1 MSTSTIGNCVY
12 ARITMLYNEEARPS
26 KDIKAKMGHTNK
38 VKNFVLQ

>member
-1 MSTSTIGNCVY
+1 MRMKGRNVDY
-12 ARITMLYNEEARPS
+12 ATVKLLHNEEARPS